1 MINLITA
8 ILFSFSANID
18 NIAIGISYGIK
29 KIHICIYKNII
40 IALFTSFFTFLSMH
54 LGNYIA
60 ILLSENV
67 ANILGPIVLLL
78 IGFYSIISEIINKK
92 NKSDELFNFQNRKIN
107 KLSFKELTTL
117 IFMLS
122 INNIAV
128 GIAASVSGINILVAT
143 ISTFL
148 FSLFLLYIGN
158 IIGLKALN
166 NKFIEKYSS
175 FISSLILVI
184 IAIIQL

>member
-40 IALFTSFFTFLSMH
+40 IALFTSFFTFLSMY

-67 ANILGPIVLLL
+67 ANILGPIVLLF
-78 IGFYSIISEIINKK
+78 IGFYSIVSELIKKK
-92 NKSDELFNFQNRKIN
+92 NSNNDFLAFQDRKVN
-107 KLSFKELTTL
+107 VLSFKELTTL
-117 IFMLS
+117 TFMLS

-128 GIAASVSGINILVAT
+128 GIAASVAGINILVAT

-148 FSLFLLYIGN
+148 FGLFLLYIGN

-166 NKFIEKYSS
+166 NKFIEKYSC
-175 FISSLILVI
+175 FISSFILII

>member
-40 IALFTSFFTFLSMH
+40 IAFFTSFFTFLSMY

-60 ILLSENV
+60 ILLSEKV
-67 ANILGPIVLLL
+67 SNILGPLVLLF
-78 IGFYSIISEIINKK
+78 IGFYSIIAELIKKK
-92 NKSDELFNFQNRKIN
+92 NNNDDVLNFNDRKIN
-107 KLSFKELTTL
+107 MLSFRELTTIIL
-117 IFMLS
+117 MLS

-128 GIAASVSGINILVAT
+128 GVAASVSGINILVAT

-166 NKFIEKYSS
+166 NKFIEKYSCLL
-175 FISSLILVI
+175 SSLILII

>member
-1 MINLITA
+1 MINIITA

-29 KIHICIYKNII
+29 KIHIPLYKNII
-40 IALFTSFFTFLSMH
+40 IAFFTCFFTFFSMY

-60 ILLSENV
+60 ILLSEKI
-67 ANILGPIVLLL
+67 ANILGPITLLT
-78 IGFYSIISEIINKK
+78 IGFYSIISELIKKKKSNNDLPILENRNINV
-92 NKSDELFNFQNRKIN
+92 LTI
-107 KLSFKELTTL
+107 KELTLL
-117 IFMLS
+117 IMMLS

-143 ISTFL
+143 ICTFI
-148 FSLFLLYIGN
+148 FSLILLSIGN
-158 IIGLKALN
+158 TIGIKALN

-175 FISSLILVI
+175 LISSLILII
-184 IAIIQL
+184 IAIIQI

>member
-29 KIHICIYKNII
+29 KIHISIYKNII
-40 IALFTSFFTFLSMH
+40 IALFTSFFTFLSMY
-54 LGNYIA
+54 LGSYIA
-60 ILLSENV
+60 ILLSEKV
-67 ANILGPIVLLL
+67 ANILGPFVLLI
-78 IGFYSIISEIINKK
+78 IGFYSIISELVKKK
-92 NKSDELFNFQNRKIN
+92 NNNDELLVFENRQIN
-107 KLSFKELTTL
+107 VLSFKELATL

-128 GIAASVSGINILVAT
+128 GIAASVSGIHILVAT

-166 NKFIEKYSS
+166 NKFIEKYSC
-175 FISSLILVI
+175 FISSLILII

>member
-29 KIHICIYKNII
+29 KIHICIYKNIV
-40 IALFTSFFTFLSMH
+40 IALFTSFFTFLSMY

-60 ILLSENV
+60 ILLSENI
-67 ANILGPIVLLL
+67 ANILGPIVLLF
-78 IGFYSIISEIINKK
+78 IGFYSIVSELIKKK
-92 NKSDELFNFQNRKIN
+92 NNNNILVFQDRKIN
-107 KLSFKELTTL
+107 VLSFKELTTL
-117 IFMLS
+117 TFMLS

-128 GIAASVSGINILVAT
+128 GIAASVAGINMLVAT

-166 NKFIEKYSS
+166 NKFIEKYSC
-175 FISSLILVI
+175 FISSFILII